1 MPLGWG
7 PVTLVSLAYIAL
19 LFAIAYWGERVN
31 ARHRLSGWTAGLS
44 LGVYCT
50 SWAFFG
56 VTGQAVHNGW
66 WLPPTYT
73 GTILLYLFAFPAL
86 KRLAI
91 HIRRNNITSIA
102 DFIATRFGRSRA
114 LAVSVTLVAVASI
127 IPYIALQ
134 LRAVADAINVLTDH
148 QSSHWW
154 QDTALGVALAM
165 AIFAMLFASR
175 HTQAQAHNAGM
186 MTALAFE
193 SIVKL
198 IAFWVLA
205 LVVVYGQFGGF
216 GPLLEVAAQSPH
228 VAKLQQ
234 QAAPGYVYWVH
245 TLLGLAATLCLPRLF
260 HLTFVESPRLPFLRR
275 TRWLFPAYL
284 VAIGIFT
291 LPLGLA
297 GAVLLGDSVS
307 PDRYVLYLPMAL
319 NSPWLTLLAY
329 LGGLSASTA
338 MVVVATVVLSIMIT
352 NDLTAPLLLKV
363 RGLPETGQ
371 GSWLLWLRRLAMLVV
386 VLGGFFYYRA
396 SVSSDTLSQMGLM
409 AFVLVA
415 QLFPPLVLG
424 LVWRGTNSK
433 GARAGLMAGSLL
445 WAYTLL
451 LPQGFGVAVPGLP
464 VPMDAI
470 SFGTLLSL
478 GVNLALT
485 VLVSFLSHTSVS
497 EQLQADSF
505 MRQPLHVASS
515 VLTVQDCFELVK
527 RFAGE
532 EVAEGLIRRQYPGA
546 TELSRQA
553 APVALVQQVEK
564 HLSAVIGGASMRMV
578 MDALRAQKALPL
590 SQVASF
596 VDEASQ
602 VLRFNQSLLTATIE
616 NISQGISVVDR
627 DMRIIAWNRRYLE
640 LFDYPDDLVTVG
652 RPVEDLI
659 RFNAERGLLAG
670 DPTQEVQKRL
680 NHLRS
685 GSRYRYQRRQ
695 DDGTVVEMEG
705 HPLPGG
711 GFVTTYTDITEFIQ
725 AQQQLTE
732 LNEAL
737 EERVEE
743 RTQALQTVNSQLLAA
758 NRAVEE
764 ATAAKTRFFA
774 AAGHDLLQP
783 FNAAILFSALLKEK
797 APEGAL
803 KALADNVQSSLQS
816 AESLLSA
823 LLEITKIEAGAVK
836 AELSDF
842 PLSEVLEP
850 LVREFSA
857 IASDKGLALRAV
869 PTALWVRSDKRLLRR
884 IAQNL
889 LANAVR
895 YTERGTVLLGVRR
908 QGPGLTLWVRDT
920 GPGIAE
926 KDQLRIFT
934 EFQQL
939 SPGQGQG
946 LGLGLAIT
954 ERLCRLLGHR
964 LALESAPGQGAA
976 FGVSL
981 PRARAGAAP
990 QKTLSQ
996 RQTQQWLPKL
1006 PILVM
1011 DNDDN
1016 VREAL
1021 TALLESWGAEVHAV
1035 RYEAE
1040 TQMLA
1045 APALLLIDYHL
1056 DDGALG
1062 VDVARRLQARW
1073 GELPCVIHSA
1083 DQGDAI
1089 RSAVIDAGFHFLLKP
1104 VKPMPLKNLVR
1115 RLLA

>member
-7 PVTLVSLAYIAL
+7 PVTTVSLIYIAL

-56 VTGQAVHNGW
+56 VTAQAVHNHW

-73 GTILLYLFAFPAL
+73 GTLLLYLFAFPAI

-91 HIRRNNITSIA
+91 HVRRNNITSIA
-102 DFIATRFGRSRA
+102 DFIATRFGRSRT
-114 LAVSVTLVAVASI
+114 LAVAVTLVAVAAV

-134 LRAVADAINVLTDH
+134 LRAVADAINVLTGH
-148 QSSHWW
+148 QSGYWW

-165 AIFAMLFASR
+165 ALFAMLFASR
-175 HTQAQAHNAGM
+175 RTQAQAHNAGL
-186 MTALAFE
+186 MTAMAFE
-193 SIVKL
+193 SVVKL

-205 LVVVYGQFGGF
+205 LVVIYSQFGSLSALF
-216 GPLLEVAAQSPH
+216 DAARDNPQ
-228 VAKLQQ
+228 VAKLQSE
-234 QAAPGYVYWVH
+234 AAPGYVYWVH

-260 HLTFVESPRLPFLRR
+260 HLAFVESPRLPFLRR

-297 GAVLLGDSVS
+297 GAVLLGDKVS
-307 PDRYVLYLPMAL
+307 PDLYVLYLPMAMD
-319 NSPWLTLLAY
+319 STWLTLLAF

-338 MVVVATVVLSIMIT
+338 MVVVATVVLSIMVT
-352 NDLTAPLLLKV
+352 NDLTAPLLLRL
-363 RGLPETGQ
+363 RGLPEKGQ

-396 SVSSDTLSQMGLM
+396 SATSGTLSQMGLM

-415 QLFPPLVLG
+415 QLFPALLLG
-424 LVWRGTNSK
+424 LVWRRANSQ
-433 GARAGLMAGSLL
+433 GARAGLTVGAAL
-445 WAYTLL
+445 WAYCLL
-451 LPQGFGVAVPGLP
+451 LPEGFGLALPGLASG
-464 VPMDAI
+464 MDAI
-470 SFGTLLSL
+470 SFGSLVSL
-478 GVNLALT
+478 GGNLLT
-485 VLVSFLSHTSVS
+485 FMLVSLATSTSVS
-497 EQLQADSF
+497 EQLQADQF
-505 MRQPLHVASS
+505 LRQPLQSTPS
-515 VLTVQDCFELVK
+515 ILTVQDCFELVK

-532 EVAEGLIRRQYPGA
+532 PAAKSLVRRQFPHGP
-546 TELSRQA
+546 TPDRQA

-578 MDALRAQKALPL
+578 MDALRAEKSLPL

-602 VLRFNQSLLTATIE
+602 VLRFNQSLLSATIE

-627 DMRIIAWNRRYLE
+627 DLRIIAWNHRYLE
-640 LFDYPDDLVTVG
+640 LFEYPAGLVTVG

-670 DPTQEVQKRL
+670 DTDQEVQKRL

-695 DDGTVVEMEG
+695 DDGTVLEMVG

-711 GFVTTYTDITEFIQ
+711 GFVTTYSDITEFIQ

-737 EERVEE
+737 EERVIE
-743 RTQALQTVNSQLLAA
+743 RTQALQDLNQELFAA
-758 NRAVEE
+758 KQAVEE

-783 FNAAILFSALLKEK
+783 FNAAILFGALLKEK
-797 APEGAL
+797 APMGEL
-803 KALADNVQSSLQS
+803 KDLADNVQSSLLS
-816 AESLLSA
+816 AEGLLGS

-836 AELSDF
+836 AEWGDF
-842 PLSEVLEP
+842 ALSEVLTP

-857 IASDKGLALRAV
+857 LAEAKGICLKVV
-869 PTALWVRSDKRLLRR
+869 PTRLWVRSDKKLLRR
-884 IAQNL
+884 ILQNL

-895 YTERGTVLLGVRR
+895 YTEQGRVLVGIRR
-908 QGPGLTLWVRDT
+908 QGRELVAWVKDT
-920 GPGIAE
+920 GPGINKA
-926 KDQLRIFT
+926 DQRRIFA

-939 SPGQGQG
+939 SPGQG

-954 ERLCRLLGHR
+954 DRLCRLLGHG
-964 LALESAPGQGAA
+964 LCLESEPGRGAA
-976 FGVSL
+976 FGIRL
-981 PRARAGAAP
+981 PRAAP
-990 QKTLSQ
+990 GQLAEVKTLG
-996 RQTQQWLPKL
+996 RETHQWLPRL

-1011 DNDDN
+1011 DNDDK

-1021 TALLESWGAEVHAV
+1021 KALLESWGARVAAV
-1035 RYEAE
+1035 RDEHEAQALE
-1040 TQMLA
+1040 EP
-1045 APALLLIDYHL
+1045 PALLLMDYHL

-1062 VDVARRLQARW
+1062 VDVAKRLQGRF
-1073 GELPCVIHSA
+1073 GEVPCVVHSA
-1083 DQGDAI
+1083 DQSEQI

-1104 VKPMPLKNLVR
+1104 VKPMPLKNLMR